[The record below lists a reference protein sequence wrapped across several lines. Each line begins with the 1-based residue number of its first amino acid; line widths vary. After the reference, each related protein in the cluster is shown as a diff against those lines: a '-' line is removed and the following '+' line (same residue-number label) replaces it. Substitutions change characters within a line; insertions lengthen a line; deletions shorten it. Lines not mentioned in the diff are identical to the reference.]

1 MASVHHAQIPVD
13 FPHSPPIFF
22 DDAIDAETAALIAK
36 FAIEDLEEAAA
47 TGKGKSHANAP
58 LSDEQYAYQL
68 QSQNYQEWMAVTTDG
83 MYAQSLDGAMTTDAA
98 FLEAAIVVEAAAAAD
113 RRVAEMLSRGED
125 LPPQTAAQV
134 RLEQPGFTM
143 YPNPPV

>member
-1 MASVHHAQIPVD
+1 
-13 FPHSPPIFF
+13 
-22 DDAIDAETAALIAK
+22 
-36 FAIEDLEEAAA
+36 
-47 TGKGKSHANAP
+47 
-58 LSDEQYAYQL
+58 
-68 QSQNYQEWMAVTTDG
+68 

-98 FLEAAIVVEAAAAAD
+98 FLEAAIVVEAAAAAV